1 MPLFGALYV
10 GASGLQTSQNALNT
24 TAHNMSNLDT
34 TGYTRQQVLQGTRGY
49 NTISVSLKAV
59 SNQEVGLGVYYSKVR
74 QVRDYFLDQTYRK
87 EIGRYS
93 FYEASAEAISE
104 VEDLL
109 GELHGV
115 SFSAAYDD
123 LWVAVQ
129 ELAKDPT
136 ASVGQGLLVN
146 KAYSFLDRAKAVY
159 DGLVDYQDNLNLQV
173 KQNVDKINA
182 YGKQLKELNDRIRK
196 IQAGGVEEPNDLR
209 DARNQ
214 ILDELAGLANITYKE
229 SINGTVTVKLEGVD
243 FVQEDIVNEI
253 GLEQDESTG
262 FYTPFWTQNAKFTL
276 DASGKKIY
284 DTTGALVYDL
294 EREISSDLNTDI
306 GGLKAILHARGHK
319 RADYTDLEDGDT
331 YNKDIAQSVV
341 MNVQA
346 EFDKMIHAVATKMN
360 KVLADAAEQ
369 ATAENPDSTYMRD
382 SKGRPLQLFTKIGS
396 DGYTWDA
403 TNNKWDYVKEEIY
416 NAAGEVEPKRD
427 TLYNISNIQIN
438 PELLQTP
445 TKLDLIKPDGSAD
458 YELGTALKNIF
469 TEDGYR
475 LNPNVQTTCTL
486 QTFYNDLVSQ
496 VGNTGLVYS
505 SILINQQTTVESTE
519 YARQEVV
526 GVSSDEEL
534 NNMIK
539 FQNAYNASSRYIN
552 VIDELLEH
560 IINTLGT

>member
-10 GASGLQTSQNALNT
+10 GASGMQTSQNALNT

-34 TGYTRQQVLQGTRGY
+34 TGYTRQQVLQGTRAY
-49 NTISVSLKAV
+49 NTIAVNYKGV
-59 SNQEVGLGVYYSKVR
+59 SNQQIGLGTYYSKVR

-93 FYEASAEAISE
+93 FYEASVGAISE

-115 SFSAAYDD
+115 SFSNAYDE

-146 KAYSFLDRAKAVY
+146 KAYSFLERAQAVY

-173 KQNVDKINA
+173 KQQVDKINA
-182 YGKQLKELNDRIRK
+182 YGKQLKDLNDRIRK
-196 IQAGGVEEPNDLR
+196 IEGANVEEANDLR

-214 ILDELAGLANITYKE
+214 ILDELAAIANITYKE
-229 SINGTVTVKLEGVD
+229 NMNGTVTVKLEGVD
-243 FVQEDIVNEI
+243 FVQEDIVNKI
-253 GLEQDESTG
+253 GLQTDETTG
-262 FYTPFWTQNAKFTL
+262 FYTPFWEQNAAFTL
-276 DASGKKIY
+276 GAGGEKIY
-284 DTTGALVYDL
+284 DIEGAEVFDL
-294 EREISSDLNTDI
+294 ERAISSDINTDI
-306 GGLKAILHARGHK
+306 GGLKALLHARGHK
-319 RADYTDLEDGDT
+319 RANYTDMLDKDT
-331 YNKDIAQSVV
+331 YNKEISQSVV

-346 EFDKMIHAVATKMN
+346 EFDKLIHEVSIKIN
-360 KVLADAAEQ
+360 EVLANAAAIAEK
-369 ATAENPDSTYMRD
+369 ENPGSTYMLD
-382 SKGRPLQLFTKIGS
+382 SQGRPLQLFTKIGS
-396 DGYTWDA
+396 DGYTKQPDGTWKYMDEDV
-403 TNNKWDYVKEEIY
+403 NNP
-416 NAAGEVEPKRD
+416 G
-427 TLYNISNIQIN
+427 TLYSITNLRIN

-458 YELGTALKNIF
+458 YALGEALKDVF
-469 TEDGYR
+469 TKDGYK
-475 LNPNVQTTCTL
+475 LNPNTETTTTL
-486 QTFYNDLVSQ
+486 GKFYNDLVAQ

-505 SILINQQTTVESTE
+505 GILLNQLNTVETTE
-519 YARQEVV
+519 FARQEIV

-534 NNMIK
+534 SNMIK

-552 VIDELLEH
+552 VVDELLEH